1 MALRF
6 TILYLLLT
14 MSNSLT
20 STMYIS
26 IFTQVQEALSS
37 DNFDPEDTVF
47 NLITEA
53 LGDEPSFDLFEQVSM
68 ALNLA

>member
-1 MALRF
+1 
-6 TILYLLLT
+6 

-20 STMYIS
+20 TTIYIT

-37 DNFDPEDTVF
+37 DNFDPEDTIF

-53 LGDEPSFDLFEQVSM
+53 LGEEPSFDLYERVSM

>member
-1 MALRF
+1 
-6 TILYLLLT
+6 

-20 STMYIS
+20 STIYIS

-47 NLITEA
+47 NLVTEA